1 MGTHLSQEEESSKRA
16 CGILLLIR
24 SDVAGILEHWCG
36 QVGGDG
42 FELMI
47 LAASFS
53 AWNLG
58 SLNLLSPEE
67 VRS

>member
-1 MGTHLSQEEESSKRA
+1 M
-16 CGILLLIR
+16 
-24 SDVAGILEHWCG
+24 AGVLEHWGG

-53 AWNLG
+53 VWNLG
-58 SLNLLSPEE
+58 SLNLLSPEG
-67 VRS
+67 VRSWPMAWSLTVCLYPSVLTFQEC